1 MNSMLEIKLDDI
13 PSWSQV
19 NKLCKELY
27 KLYLKKRTLKA
38 LRNYVL
44 ISLLTKT
51 GIRLGELLEIR
62 KQDVNLRSKTIIIN
76 QLKKRR
82 KAVREIIIP
91 PSLIPELSTYI
102 RYIRSDK
109 LFEMSKRNA
118 RRLVHYYTKKIL
130 GKRFRPHAFRH
141 TYALRIL
148 EKTKNLEL
156 VRRILGHSRY
166 DVLKAYLNYTVRDKK
181 EEIIAAI
188 ESEV

>member
-13 PSWSQV
+13 PNWSQV

-27 KLYLKKRTLKA
+27 RLYLKKRTLKS
-38 LRNYVL
+38 LRNYLL
-44 ISLLTKT
+44 ISLLVKT
-51 GIRLGELLEIR
+51 GVRLGELLGIKKE
-62 KQDVNLRSKTIIIN
+62 DVNIRSKTIIIN

-91 PSLIPELSTYI
+91 PSLIPELSTYM
-102 RYIRSDK
+102 RYIKGDK
-109 LFEMSKRNA
+109 LFRMSKRNA
-118 RRLVHYYTKKIL
+118 RRIIHYYTEKIL
-130 GKRFRPHAFRH
+130 GRRFRPHSFRH
-141 TYALRIL
+141 SYAIRIL

>member
-13 PSWSQV
+13 PNWSQV

-27 KLYLKKRTLKA
+27 RLYLKKRTLRS
-38 LRNYVL
+38 LRNYLL
-44 ISLLTKT
+44 ISLLAKT
-51 GIRLGELLEIR
+51 GVRLGELLGIKKE
-62 KQDVNLRSKTIIIN
+62 DVNIKSKTIIIN

-82 KAVREIIIP
+82 KAVREIVIP
-91 PSLIPELSTYI
+91 PSLIPELSTYVRHI
-102 RYIRSDK
+102 RGEK
-109 LFEMSKRNA
+109 LFKMSERNA
-118 RRLVHYYTKKIL
+118 RRIIYYYTEKIL
-130 GKRFRPHAFRH
+130 GRRFRPHAFRH